1 MEKMNYLVY
10 RPKLTFMSHLTREQ
24 RYTICTMLQ
33 SGYPQCEIARV
44 INKDKS
50 VVSREIRRNADAR
63 SGEYK
68 DDLAHRKYLK
78 RQAYKAKARTFTPE
92 VEAYVRDKLRL
103 KYSPEQI
110 AGVAKTNGDNC
121 VSHERIYQFIWQDKR
136 KKGTLYLDLRNRGRR
151 YKKRSVIYDKRG
163 TIPNRTDISLRSPEV
178 EQRERFGDLE
188 IDLIIGKNHKNAI
201 LTINDRATGL
211 AKLCK
216 LTGKDAE
223 QLAVAT
229 IDCLKDWK
237 PYLHTITSDN
247 GKEFSSH
254 QMIATELNIDFFFAK
269 PFASWQRG
277 SNENYNRLVR
287 QYIPKKVDFDYVTH
301 DYVKYV
307 EQQLNNRPRKRFGYL
322 SPNQIV
328 SRVWNTLEKSG

>member
-1 MEKMNYLVY
+1 
-10 RPKLTFMSHLTREQ
+10 MSHLTKEQ

-33 SGYPQCEIARV
+33 KGYTQSEIALV
-44 INKDKS
+44 IKKDKS
-50 VVSREIRRNADAR
+50 VVSRELRRNADAR
-63 SGEYK
+63 SGQYR

-78 RQAYKAKARTFTPE
+78 RQEYKAKPRTFTPE

-110 AGVAKTNGDNC
+110 AGVAKIKGDIC
-121 VSHERIYQFIWQDKR
+121 VSHERIYQFIWKDKR
-136 KKGTLYLDLRNRGRR
+136 QKGTLYLDLRNRGRR

-163 TIPNRTDISLRSPEV
+163 TIPDRTDISQRPPEV
-178 EQRERFGDLE
+178 ELRERFGDLE

-211 AKLCK
+211 AKLRK

-223 QLAVAT
+223 QLAKAT
-229 IDCLKDWK
+229 INCLKEWK
-237 PYLHTITSDN
+237 PFLHTITSDN

-254 QMIATELNIDFFFAK
+254 QMIAQELDIHFYFAE
-269 PFASWQRG
+269 PYASWQRG

-287 QYIPKKVDFDYVTH
+287 QYIPKKVDFEYVSH
-301 DYVKYV
+301 DYVSYV
-307 EQQLNNRPRKRFGYL
+307 EQQLNDRPRKRFGYL
-322 SPNQIV
+322 SPNQK
-328 SRVWNTLEKSG
+328 SLEKWNTLG

>member
-1 MEKMNYLVY
+1 
-10 RPKLTFMSHLTREQ
+10 
-24 RYTICTMLQ
+24 MLQ

-63 SGEYK
+63 SGQYK

-78 RQAYKAKARTFTPE
+78 RQTYKAKARTFTPE

-136 KKGTLYLDLRNRGRR
+136 KRDAISWPEKPWTSLQKAKCDLRQA
-151 YKKRSVIYDKRG
+151 G
-163 TIPNRTDISLRSPEV
+163 TIPNRTDISLRPPEV

-229 IDCLKDWK
+229 IDCLKIGNHIFTQ
-237 PYLHTITSDN
+237 LHLIM
-247 GKEFSSH
+247 ERIFFSSNDSH
-254 QMIATELNIDFFFAK
+254 GN
-269 PFASWQRG
+269 
-277 SNENYNRLVR
+277 
-287 QYIPKKVDFDYVTH
+287 
-301 DYVKYV
+301 
-307 EQQLNNRPRKRFGYL
+307 
-322 SPNQIV
+322 
-328 SRVWNTLEKSG
+328 

>member
-1 MEKMNYLVY
+1 
-10 RPKLTFMSHLTREQ
+10 MSHLTKEQ

-33 SGYPQCEIARV
+33 SGYTQSEIARV

-50 VVSREIRRNADAR
+50 VVSRELRRNADAR
-63 SGEYK
+63 SGQYR

-78 RQAYKAKARTFTPE
+78 RQEYKAKPRTFTPE
-92 VEAYVRDKLRL
+92 VADYVRDKLRL

-110 AGVAKTNGDNC
+110 AGAAKTNGDTC
-121 VSHERIYQFIWQDKR
+121 VSHERIYQFIWKDKR
-136 KKGTLYLDLRNRGRR
+136 QKGSLYLDLRNRGRH

-163 TIPNRTDISLRSPEV
+163 TIPNRTDISQRPPEV
-178 EQRERFGDLE
+178 ELRERFGDLE

-211 AKLCK
+211 AKLRK
-216 LTGKDAE
+216 LDGKDAE
-223 QLAVAT
+223 QLAKAA
-229 IDCLKDWK
+229 INCLKDWK
-237 PYLHTITSDN
+237 PFLYTITSDN

-254 QMIATELNIDFFFAK
+254 QMIATELGIDFFFAK
-269 PFASWQRG
+269 PYASWQRG

-287 QYIPKKVDFDYVTH
+287 QYIPKKVDFDYVPC
-301 DYVKYV
+301 DYVHYV

-322 SPNQIV
+322 SPNQIF
-328 SRVWNTLEKSG
+328 SQVWNTLEKSG

>member
-1 MEKMNYLVY
+1 
-10 RPKLTFMSHLTREQ
+10 MSHLTKEQ

-33 SGYPQCEIARV
+33 SGYTQSEIARV

-50 VVSREIRRNADAR
+50 VVSRELRRNADAR
-63 SGEYK
+63 SNQYK
-68 DDLAHRKYLK
+68 DDLAQRKYLK
-78 RQAYKAKARTFTPE
+78 RQAHKAKPRTFTPE
-92 VEAYVRDKLRL
+92 VEEYVRDKLRL

-110 AGVAKTNGDNC
+110 AGIAKKNGDIC
-121 VSHERIYQFIWQDKR
+121 VSHERIYQFIWKDKR
-136 KKGTLYLDLRNRGRR
+136 QKGTLYQDLRNQGRH

-163 TIPNRTDISLRSPEV
+163 TIPNRIDISQRPPEV
-178 EQRERFGDLE
+178 ELRKRFGDLE

-216 LTGKDAE
+216 LNGKDAQ

-229 IDCLKDWK
+229 INCLKDWK
-237 PYLHTITSDN
+237 PLLHTITSDN

-254 QMIATELNIDFFFAK
+254 QMIAQELNIDYFFAK
-269 PFASWQRG
+269 PYSSWQRG

-287 QYIPKKVDFDYVTH
+287 QYIPKKADFDCVSH
-301 DYVKYV
+301 EFVHYV

-322 SPNQIV
+322 SPNQKF
-328 SRVWNTLEKSG
+328 SESGNTLGKSG

>member
-1 MEKMNYLVY
+1 MEKTNYIVY

-163 TIPNRTDISLRSPEV
+163 TIPNRTDISLRPPEV
-178 EQRERFGDLE
+178 ELRERFGDLE
-188 IDLIIGKNHKNAI
+188 IDLIIGKDHKGAI
-201 LTINDRATGL
+201 LTINDRATGIARL
-211 AKLCK
+211 RKLD
-216 LTGKDAE
+216 GKDAE
-223 QLAVAT
+223 QLALVT
-229 IDCLKDWK
+229 IDCLEDWK
-237 PYLHTITSDN
+237 PFLKTITSDN
-247 GKEFSSH
+247 GKEFSCH
-254 QMIATELNIDFFFAK
+254 QMVAGDLKIDFFFAK
-269 PFASWQRG
+269 PYASWQRG

-287 QYIPKKVDFDYVTH
+287 QYIPKKVDFNYVTH
-301 DYVKYV
+301 EYVNYV
-307 EQQLNNRPRKRFGYL
+307 EQQINNRPRKRFGYL
-322 SPNQIV
+322 SPNQIFDGI
-328 SRVWNTLEKSG
+328 WNLLEKSG

>member
-1 MEKMNYLVY
+1 
-10 RPKLTFMSHLTREQ
+10 MSHLTREQ

-33 SGYPQCEIARV
+33 SGYPQSEIARV

-50 VVSREIRRNADAR
+50 VVSREIHRNADAR
-63 SGEYK
+63 SGLYR

-78 RQAYKAKARTFTPE
+78 RQSTKLNPE
-92 VEAYVRDKLRL
+92 PSHLRL
-103 KYSPEQI
+103 RIMYEINCVSNTVRNKLQVLPKQ
-110 AGVAKTNGDNC
+110 NGDNC
-121 VSHERIYQFIWQDKR
+121 VSHERIYQFIWKDKR
-136 KKGTLYLDLRNRGRR
+136 QKGTLYLDLRNRGRR

-163 TIPNRTDISLRSPEV
+163 TIPNRTDISQRPPEV
-178 EQRERFGDLE
+178 ELRERFGDLE

-211 AKLCK
+211 AKLRK

-237 PYLHTITSDN
+237 PFLHTITSDN

-254 QMIATELNIDFFFAK
+254 QMIA
-269 PFASWQRG
+269 
-277 SNENYNRLVR
+277 NRT
-287 QYIPKKVDFDYVTH
+287 K
-301 DYVKYV
+301 
-307 EQQLNNRPRKRFGYL
+307 N
-322 SPNQIV
+322 
-328 SRVWNTLEKSG
+328 